1 MSQARISDNIEDLNI
16 ALKLITRVR
25 CHSRAG
31 GVHGQ
36 KYTFATREE
45 RKMLDDA
52 TSIILDV
59 QMKLIERLEVHKQQD
74 AYGNRRN
81 E

>member
-1 MSQARISDNIEDLNI
+1 MSQARINDNIQDLSI

-31 GVHGQ
+31 GFVGQ

-45 RKMLDDA
+45 RKMLEEA
-52 TSIILDV
+52 AEMIV
-59 QMKLIERLEVHKQQD
+59 EVKKNLSDRYKTYKKQD

>member
-1 MSQARISDNIEDLNI
+1 MSQARINDNIEDLNI

-45 RKMLDDA
+45 RKMLEEA
-52 TSIILDV
+52 AKMILEV
-59 QMKLIERLEVHKQQD
+59 KTNLTRLEMV
-74 AYGNRRN
+74 